1 MTRTERAA
9 HPHALLK
16 DRSVAR
22 NGMDKSM
29 KKGGAAGGWGTF
41 HDDIEVGHDT
51 YDERDEARDEVGDNM
66 TTSSGQSD
74 ARKSPEMPRR
84 SSITMTD
91 EERRDAREFRAGAF
105 KHGET
110 DLAAIART
118 SSAVATSPP
127 APVLPVLSNPNH

>member
-1 MTRTERAA
+1 MTRTERATYPRA
-9 HPHALLK
+9 VNK
-16 DRSVAR
+16 DRSEAR

-29 KKGGAAGGWGTF
+29 KKGGAAGGWGTLE
-41 HDDIEVGHDT
+41 DEIAVGHDE
-51 YDERDEARDEVGDNM
+51 YNEREEARDEVNDNM
-66 TTSSGQSD
+66 TVSSGLSD

-84 SSITMTD
+84 SSITMTE
-91 EERRDAREFRAGAF
+91 EERRDAKDFRASAF

-118 SSAVATSPP
+118 SSAVSTSPP